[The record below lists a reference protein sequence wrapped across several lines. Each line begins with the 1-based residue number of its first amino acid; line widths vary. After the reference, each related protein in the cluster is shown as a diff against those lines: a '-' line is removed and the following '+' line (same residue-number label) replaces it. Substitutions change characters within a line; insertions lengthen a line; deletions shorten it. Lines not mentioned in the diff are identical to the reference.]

1 MNNDIIEYEEIY
13 KNRCRFLREN
23 GVALEELN
31 NYNNFEDLF
40 SKNIWNEIIRRKQN
54 RKNKRYRVKQKYKE
68 ILCLKDFLDN
78 NDERQ
83 SNIVF
88 GTITLK
94 DKYLKDRKE
103 ETRIKLI
110 EKWLK
115 QHFIYSIL
123 NKDYGEKKGREHY
136 HFIGLTQ
143 EEEEPKLNKK
153 GKQKKSKKGFLLYEL
168 KNKNFKLGFEPTICI
183 VDYSKADINKTIDYL
198 LKLNNHSTKN
208 TTKDRVRIIKK
219 DILKFVVFYKR
230 KK

>member
-1 MNNDIIEYEEIY
+1 MNNDIIAYEEIY
-13 KNRCRFLREN
+13 KKRCSFLKDN

-31 NYNNFEDLF
+31 NYSNFKDLF
-40 SKNIWNEIIRRKQN
+40 SIDIWKQIINRKQN

-78 NDERQ
+78 NDEKK
-83 SNIVF
+83 SKIVF
-88 GTITLK
+88 GTITLNNE
-94 DKYLKDRKE
+94 YLYNRE
-103 ETRIKLI
+103 ERTRIKLI

-143 EEEEPKLNKK
+143 EKVEQLFNKK
-153 GKQKKSKKGFLLYEL
+153 GSPKKSKKGFLLYEL
-168 KNKNFKLGFEPTICI
+168 QNKDFKLGFEPTICI

-219 DILKFVVFYKR
+219 DILKFVVFYKN